1 MRISTRG
8 ALMEI
13 VTVGATVIIFTIGQ
27 FALLWYKI
35 GKLEG
40 RGNGYVKCPFFRGK
54 SNPHGKKGG

>member
-1 MRISTRG
+1 
-8 ALMEI
+8 MEI

-54 SNPHGKKGG
+54 SNQHGKKGG